1 MSLNIKNPEADR
13 LARRLAAATGESIS
27 EAVLK
32 ALKERFARE
41 MGRRPGASIR
51 DDIERMQERIAR
63 MPLIDKRSDEE
74 ILGYDSSGLST

>member
-41 MGRRPGASIR
+41 MGKRPGASIR